1 MNYDKKLVKH
11 YANLCEITKRKGNE
25 LSATSFDLIT
35 AFCLYFKNA
44 KKPAYNAEKIIDSLK
59 DSFLMENFSVSTSDD
74 LLKTSSALY
83 ALANYKLATSNSE
96 YDGFTEQLFAL
107 LLSGASDALNSED
120 SKLFYSG
127 LSCLNA
133 ISSYDGLN
141 KSCLGK
147 QFYLL
152 CKQKLANKNPI
163 ADNAPCDLLLL
174 CAIGAFYYEKQDK
187 LQLCESIFES
197 ICYNA
202 LSINFAIGKS
212 LLSPQVSSPSATAL
226 ALKLCTLLYHH
237 TGKDLYRFMLR
248 RIWFNGM
255 QFCQRPN
262 GGVGYDSFVLS
273 GQTLGVISYEQDEL
287 SPVYAEGLSLY
298 CKHQE
303 LFCEKD
309 GEVIKDSFGRYF
321 IDDKMFARDVS
332 GFFGKDLIEIP
343 SLTSFDKET
352 ALQLKLKLNF

>member
-11 YANLCEITKRKGNE
+11 YANLCEITKRKASE

-44 KKPAYNAEKIIDSLK
+44 KKPAYNAEKIVDNIK
-59 DSFLMENFSVSTSDD
+59 GGFLAENFSVRTSED

-83 ALANYKLATSNSE
+83 ALVNYKLATSSNE
-96 YDGFTEQLFAL
+96 YDSFASKLFTIL
-107 LLSGASDALNSED
+107 LQGASDALNSD
-120 SKLFYSG
+120 NALMFYSG

-133 ISSYDGLN
+133 ISSYDSLN
-141 KSCLGK
+141 RSNLGEN
-147 QFYLL
+147 FYLL

-174 CAIGAFYYEKQDK
+174 CAIGAFYYEKQLKYD
-187 LQLCESIFES
+187 LCESIFES

-226 ALKLCTLLYHH
+226 ALKLCTILYRHS
-237 TGKDLYRFMLR
+237 GKEVYRFMLR

-262 GGVGYDSFVLS
+262 GGVGYDSFVLN
-273 GQTLGVISYEQDEL
+273 GQTLGVISYEQEEL
-287 SPVYAEGLSLY
+287 SPIYSEGLSLY
-298 CKHQE
+298 CKHPE

-309 GEVIKDSFGRYF
+309 GEVVKDSFGRYF